1 MHVRACVLNV
11 CACLFVRSCRAH
23 VLSNLVRADHLFVF
37 SYFVFY
43 VVFVLYFCVVFFL
56 SLSSKCFFFIFILF
70 FSSLVYSFISFHF
83 FLIIIFWFLADD
95 LVISLYPVKLV
106 FRNGAY
112 LFDLEWTLRD
122 LLVDLYMKSPG
133 MFNFF
138 LLLLLVC
145 LSCMSVGG
153 GVCVF
158 VSVRACGCVVGMG
171 SARFVSGFIH
181 EITWYV

>member
-1 MHVRACVLNV
+1 M
-11 CACLFVRSCRAH
+11 
-23 VLSNLVRADHLFVF
+23 
-37 SYFVFY
+37 
-43 VVFVLYFCVVFFL
+43 
-56 SLSSKCFFFIFILF
+56 
-70 FSSLVYSFISFHF
+70 
-83 FLIIIFWFLADD
+83 
-95 LVISLYPVKLV
+95 ISLYPVKLV

-153 GVCVF
+153 RVCV
-158 VSVRACGCVVGMG
+158 CVPVGSRHMWLAESKASCYNWWRKRVFG
-171 SARFVSGFIH
+171 PTMLSTAVCSKSLVLPASFNNNNKNNNK
-181 EITWYV
+181 